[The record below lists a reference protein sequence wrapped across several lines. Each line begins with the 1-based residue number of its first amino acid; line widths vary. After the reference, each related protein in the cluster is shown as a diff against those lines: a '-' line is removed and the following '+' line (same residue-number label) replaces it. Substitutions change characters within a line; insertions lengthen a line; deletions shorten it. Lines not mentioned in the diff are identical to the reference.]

1 MSNFYSVLRMLV
13 FASMLVV
20 VSSCKDETT
29 TTQTTTTQHWDYEA
43 TDKWTS
49 EGYPDC
55 AGTIQSPINID
66 TAQVIKADLPN
77 VSLNYQPFNMNII
90 DNGHTIQVNNN
101 TGLSSITYKGDK
113 YTFAQFH
120 FHCSSEHT
128 INGAFAPMELHLV
141 HKSSTGS
148 LLVLGVFLQKG
159 GTANPV
165 LDKVFNHFPAKT
177 EEVDS
182 TSESIDLTGLLPAD
196 KKYYTYIGSLTTPP
210 CSQGVDFILFKQ
222 PMMISDAQY
231 DKFKAKYDHNHRP
244 VQPINNRIVFE
255 DNN

>member
-1 MSNFYSVLRMLV
+1 MLASIFV
-13 FASMLVV
+13 F
-20 VSSCKDETT
+20 VSACKEETT
-29 TTQTTTTQHWDYEA
+29 APTTEEHHWNYEHP
-43 TDKWTS
+43 DKWTG
-49 EGYPDC
+49 EGYADC
-55 AGTIQSPINID
+55 SGTIQSPIDID
-66 TAQVIKADLPN
+66 TLQVIKADLPN
-77 VSLNYQPFNMNII
+77 VTLNYAPFNMNIV

-101 TGLSSITYKGDK
+101 TGSNSITYKGDK

-128 INGAFAPMELHLV
+128 INGVFSPMELHLV
-141 HKSSTGS
+141 HKSATGS

-159 GTANPV
+159 GTANDV

-182 TSESIDLTGLLPAD
+182 TTESIDLTGLLPTD

-222 PMMISDAQY
+222 PMTISDAQY
-231 DKFKAKYDHNHRP
+231 DKFKAKYAHNFRP
-244 VQPINNRIVFE
+244 VQPLNNRIVFE